1 MNNDLGSLLS
11 LISHEVRNP
20 LGVTR
25 GYMRLLEQ
33 QAGTMSESQRQAI
46 AASLRATD
54 RANDILNQMSALAR
68 FYRGEVTLARQR
80 TTVAPL
86 LHAVANGVARPSDP
100 LVTTHVIDTPE
111 LEITADPE
119 MLQSAIS
126 LLTTAVIRGQPADT
140 RVNLRA
146 HAQSREHSDGV
157 SIEIMCL
164 HNGDGAS
171 AHDLDVTRGG
181 LGLDLPIA
189 TCIARAHGGDIREH
203 RLGKRLVGIVLWLP
217 GETAD

>member
-33 QAGTMSESQRQAI
+33 QAGTMSESQRQAV

-86 LHAVANGVARPSDP
+86 PSDP
-100 LVTTHVIDTPE
+100 LVTTHVVDTPE

-157 SIEIMCL
+157 SIEIMCV